1 MKTEKQLQASRKN
14 FLLMYLTGMSSMLK
28 IYANRYVKNEKTR
41 YLLAKTALTIDE
53 VRMYIKQN
61 SPTEEFKV

>member
-14 FLLMYLTGMSSMLK
+14 FLLMYLTGISSMLK
-28 IYANRYVKNEKTR
+28 LYANEYVKNKKTR
-41 YLLAKTALTIDE
+41 FLLAITALTIDE
-53 VRMYIKQN
+53 IRMYIKQN

>member
-28 IYANRYVKNEKTR
+28 IYANKYIKNEKTR
-41 YLLAKTALTIDE
+41 HLLAKTALTIDE

>member
-1 MKTEKQLQASRKN
+1 
-14 FLLMYLTGMSSMLK
+14 MYLTGMSSMLK

-41 YLLAKTALTIDE
+41 YLLAITALTIDE